1 MLTSWKRL
9 RDFLFLSFQYLVPQQ
24 LLSRGIGFIADSK
37 LFAKPFIRWFV
48 QRYSVD
54 MEESLKTL
62 DSFSTFNDFF
72 TRALKPSAR
81 PFDNGHG
88 VVLCPADGSLSQFG
102 NIDQTRLVQ
111 AKGRSYEVSSLLG
124 GDAGLS
130 TSFKSGVFATIYLSP
145 KDYHRVHM
153 PLAGRLIRT
162 AYIPGNLFSVNQV
175 TANAVQNLYAR
186 NERLVCLFETE
197 VGLMAIVL
205 VGAMVVA
212 GIDTVWSGRTRS
224 SWRSKLVVKD
234 YSCHQ
239 PDIFL
244 KAGAEMGRFRLGS
257 TVILLFP
264 PGLIELD
271 NQLVLDKDVRMGQ
284 AFGREL
290 KDHLRES

>member
-1 MLTSWKRL
+1 MLTRWERI
-9 RDFLFLSFQYLVPQQ
+9 RDFFFLLFQYLVPQH
-24 LLSRGIGFIADSK
+24 LLSRSIGFIADSK
-37 LFAKPFIRWFV
+37 IFAKPFIRWFAH
-48 QRYSVD
+48 RYSVD
-54 MEESLKTL
+54 VEESLKTL

-88 VVLCPADGSLSQFG
+88 AVLCPADGSLSQFG
-102 NIDQTRLVQ
+102 RIDQTRLVQ
-111 AKGRSYEVSSLLG
+111 AKGRFYEISSLLG

-130 TSFKSGVFATIYLSP
+130 ASFKSGVFATIYLSP

-162 AYIPGNLFSVNQV
+162 VYIPGKLFSVNQV

-197 VGLMAIVL
+197 VGLMAMVL

-212 GIDTVWSGRTRS
+212 GIDTVWSGRGRS
-224 SWRSKLVVKD
+224 SWSRKLVVKD
-234 YSCHQ
+234 YSSHQ

-271 NQLVLDKDVRMGQ
+271 AQLMLDKDVRMGQ
-284 AFGREL
+284 AFGWSL
-290 KDHLRES
+290 KDRLRES

>member
-1 MLTSWKRL
+1 MLTSWKQI
-9 RDFLFLSFQYLVPQQ
+9 RDFFFLTFQFLVPQH
-24 LLSRGIGFIADSK
+24 LLSRCIGLIADSK
-37 LFAKPFIRWFV
+37 LFAKPFIYWFAE
-48 QRYSVD
+48 RYRVD
-54 MEESLKTL
+54 VNESLKPL

-72 TRALKPSAR
+72 TRELKSGAR

-88 VVLCPADGSLSQFG
+88 IVLCPADGSLSQFG

-111 AKGRSYEVSSLLG
+111 AKGRLYEASSLLG

-130 TSFKSGVFATIYLSP
+130 ASFKSGVFATIYLSP

-162 AYIPGNLFSVNQV
+162 VYIPGNLFSVNQV

-212 GIDTVWSGRTRS
+212 GIDTVWSGRSRS
-224 SWRSKLVVKD
+224 SWRRKLVVKD
-234 YSCHQ
+234 YSNHQ
-239 PDIFL
+239 TDIFL
-244 KAGAEMGRFRLGS
+244 NAGAEMGRFRLGS

-271 NQLVLDKDVRMGQ
+271 NQLMLDKDVRMGQ
-284 AFGREL
+284 AFGRIL
-290 KDHLRES
+290 KDRLRES